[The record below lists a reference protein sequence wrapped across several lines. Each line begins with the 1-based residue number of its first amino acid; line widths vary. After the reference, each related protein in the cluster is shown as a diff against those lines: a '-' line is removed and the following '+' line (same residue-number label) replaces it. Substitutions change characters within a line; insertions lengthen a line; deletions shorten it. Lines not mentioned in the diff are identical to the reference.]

1 MDINSIDKTANLV
14 HNNQMSLMV
23 FQIQSDF
30 ARQSP
35 TFFGMNVFKVTE
47 VIEGKRFPIAMIP
60 NTHSLIEG
68 MIQLRGNFIPVIDLP
83 TWLDVPMNA
92 LDKENSVIIVSDFS
106 NHVVGFRVAHI
117 HGVEEKEWNDLTAA
131 KNINTAG
138 TSSRVVN
145 QTTVKHK
152 DQDELCYIL
161 DVESLLIECMPDMA
175 EKLKPLV
182 SAGNWLDYYRDKTLL
197 LADDSRAIR
206 QYFVS
211 ILDQLGINYLIF
223 DDGAQLIRY
232 LDTISNEQD
241 VSAVITDLEMPEA
254 SGHTVIKHVRIQK
267 QFSKLPVAV
276 HSSMTS
282 ENNERDAKKLGA
294 NFFIGKID
302 TDEFMQTL
310 EAIALL

>member
-1 MDINSIDKTANLV
+1 MDLNSINKTANLV

-23 FQIQSDF
+23 FQVQSDF
-30 ARQSP
+30 GKQSP
-35 TFFGMNVFKVTE
+35 TFFGINVFKVRE

-60 NTHSLIEG
+60 NTHELIEG

-83 TWLDVPMNA
+83 IWLDVPMSA
-92 LDKENSVIIVSDFS
+92 EDKDNSVIIVSDFS
-106 NHVVGFRVAHI
+106 NNIVGFRVAHI
-117 HGVEEKEWNDLTAA
+117 HGVEEKEWNELQAA
-131 KNINTAG
+131 KNINSVG

-145 QTTVKHK
+145 QTTVRHK
-152 DQDELCYIL
+152 GNDELCYIL

-175 EKLKPLV
+175 EKLRPTV
-182 SAGNWLDYYRDKTLL
+182 SAGNWLDYYRDKVLL

-211 ILDQLGINYLIF
+211 ILDQIGIRYQIF
-223 DDGAQLIRY
+223 DDGMQLMRY
-232 LDTISNEQD
+232 LDTIHNEQE
-241 VSAVITDLEMPEA
+241 VSAIITDLEMPEA
-254 SGHTVIKHVRIQK
+254 SGHTVIKYVRSQK
-267 QFSKLPVAV
+267 NFVQLPIAV